1 MSDPRIEPQDI
12 IQMVESYVG
21 KELNDAEKFVNREP
35 FDNSGVWSLHA
46 LAARIY
52 ARGFE
57 DGEQAE
63 SERGNAQRRRER
75 EARITAEKR
84 VPLSGVVT

>member
-1 MSDPRIEPQDI
+1 M
-12 IQMVESYVG
+12 
-21 KELNDAEKFVNREP
+21 
-35 FDNSGVWSLHA
+35 WSLHA

-57 DGEQAE
+57 DGERAE
-63 SERGNAQRRRER
+63 SERSNAQRRRER

-84 VPLSGVVT
+84 VPISGVVL